1 MSMRP
6 KRDDMFARH
15 RSIMPRRHSGCGDG
29 IRTTFM
35 APARHSQ
42 DESKETHA
50 GDRRF
55 WDERLETGSRAE
67 WRDLQ
72 LRLLCQHLKHAETG
86 SPYYRAIFASA
97 GVAADQVRTLE
108 DLRRFPFINKQTIR
122 DRQAAAP
129 PFGDL
134 CAVPERDIVY
144 ISASSGSTGTPTA
157 SPFTARDFADWMD
170 YEARQFW
177 SSGLR
182 PQDRYCHSLN
192 LSLFV
197 GGPCVLGAQK
207 IGALCIHAGTLPS
220 ERLLAILQQFQATA
234 MWTTPSYAWYLGETA
249 AKQGLDIRRDL
260 AIQRIFVAG
269 EPGGSI
275 PETRNR
281 IEELW
286 GASVYDYYGLSDIFG
301 ACAGMCEEKRG
312 LHWAEDHILVE
323 ILDPSSGDPVHEG
336 ERGELVLTTLRKAA
350 RPMVRFRTGDI
361 VSFTAEPCAC
371 GRTSMRMLGVHG
383 RLDDMLIIRGV
394 NVFPS
399 DVEAVARKEVDLSGE
414 YRLIVERHDHLD
426 ALTVEVERSANFTG
440 SDPELAKRFAHRLR
454 AALGIQAV
462 VRVLA
467 PMSLPRATHKAKR
480 IEDRR
485 GDVWSGAATA
495 GTSGPGSIMPQS

>member
-1 MSMRP
+1 MNAQP
-6 KRDDMFARH
+6 TNTPADD
-15 RSIMPRRHSGCGDG
+15 
-29 IRTTFM
+29 
-35 APARHSQ
+35 APY
-42 DESKETHA
+42 
-50 GDRRF
+50 
-55 WDERLETGSRAE
+55 WDATLETQTRAD
-67 WRDLQ
+67 WDAMKLGLLKTHLQ
-72 LRLLCQHLKHAETG
+72 HAYRG
-86 SPYYRAIFASA
+86 SPYYRASFDAA
-97 GVAADQVRTLE
+97 GVHPSQINSLDDV
-108 DLRRFPFINKQTIR
+108 RRFPFIDKQALR
-122 DRQAAAP
+122 DRQLAVP
-129 PFGDL
+129 PLGDL
-134 CAVPERDIVY
+134 VAVPERDVVY
-144 ISASSGSTGTPTA
+144 LSASSGSTGVPTA
-157 SPFTARDFADWMD
+157 SPFTARDFDGWID

-182 PQDRYCHSLN
+182 PADRYCHSLN
-192 LSLFV
+192 FSLFV

-207 IGALCIHAGTLPS
+207 LGALSIHAGTVPS
-220 ERLLAILQQFQATA
+220 ERLLLILRQFQATA

-249 AKQGLDIRRDL
+249 SKEGIDPRRDL
-260 AIQRIFVAG
+260 AVRRIFVAG

-275 PETRNR
+275 PETRAR
-281 IEELW
+281 IEDLW

-361 VSFTAEPCAC
+361 VSFTSVPCRC
-371 GRTSMRMLGVHG
+371 GRTSIRMRGTHG
-383 RLDDMLIIRGV
+383 RLDDMLIIKGV
-394 NVFPS
+394 NIFPS
-399 DVEAVARKEVDLSGE
+399 DIEAVVRGDHDQTGE
-414 YRLIVERHDHLD
+414 YRLVVDRHDHLD

-485 GDVWSGAATA
+485 GDVWSGAAMA